1 MRAARAEAANG
12 RPKRLWNVP
21 EAECAPIQRKE
32 SQMDR
37 RALGPAAPRRTFAA
51 LAALLAAG
59 LTLPASQPRPAPAR
73 PIPAWSR
80 SVTRP
85 GPAAFRPAGPR
96 AAGMVIRMA
105 GPAGRAPAQRTSAA
119 DAAGGTVTET
129 ITSAYRTGR

>member
-1 MRAARAEAANG
+1 
-12 RPKRLWNVP
+12 
-21 EAECAPIQRKE
+21 
-32 SQMDR
+32 MDR
-37 RALGPAAPRRTFAA
+37 RALGSAAPMRTFAA

-96 AAGMVIRMA
+96 AAGMVIRKS

>member
-1 MRAARAEAANG
+1 
-12 RPKRLWNVP
+12 
-21 EAECAPIQRKE
+21 
-32 SQMDR
+32 MDR

-80 SVTRP
+80 S
-85 GPAAFRPAGPR
+85 AAFRPAGPR